1 MIRRVFSIF
10 LHSCLYESLSGLS
23 KLRVCRVSLISST
36 SILQWASPGY
46 RGGMVGT
53 MGDNSLAEAIV
64 KDIPGFNVTL
74 AYEAIRRD
82 AFTVRRR
89 AHQAAR
95 GW

>member
-1 MIRRVFSIF
+1 
-10 LHSCLYESLSGLS
+10 
-23 KLRVCRVSLISST
+23 
-36 SILQWASPGY
+36 
-46 RGGMVGT
+46 MVGT